1 MFSNQR
7 NKYFVTLLFCGA
19 AELFG
24 AFCFLFCKQ
33 ESSYNKSSRT
43 FADTVFKS
51 DSISKKVELLKDTV
65 KKSFEQMDLHEAIK
79 LHYES
84 TVIDS
89 HNDYLYQVFKRGANF
104 GMRDNFT
111 QSGLPRFKEGGV
123 DIQVF
128 AVWIPSSEEK
138 RAYAFAR
145 EQINRCKRI
154 EEKYSDEFEIAYNTA
169 DIDRILKSDK
179 MCGLLGIEDGIAIGN
194 DVDNID
200 KLFQLGIRYIGLT
213 WNRSN
218 LIGTSGRDESERG
231 KKTEIFGGLTKFGF
245 DVVKRMDEIGMM
257 IDVSHL
263 GEGAFWDV
271 VKTTKNPIIASHSGC
286 YSLNPHYRNLTDEQI
301 KAIAES
307 GGVIMVNFL
316 DDFINENGK
325 STRTQ
330 GINRLFGEEI
340 DELYESNKDDMIKF
354 NEERYKLIS
363 SKKYNAGTSVDDLID
378 HIDYI
383 KKLVGVDYIGLGSDF
398 DGGITPPVEIYDAT
412 CYPIITIKLAERGYT
427 AEEIQKILGK
437 NFLRVFRKVCG

>member
-1 MFSNQR
+1 MFSNRR

-24 AFCFLFCKQ
+24 SFCFLFCKQ
-33 ESSYNKSSRT
+33 EKVLLNAYNK
-43 FADTVFKS
+43 DTVFKS
-51 DSISKKVELLKDTV
+51 DSISEKKDTI
-65 KKSFEQMDLHEAIK
+65 KKNSVQMDLHEVIK

-89 HNDYLYQVFKRGANF
+89 HNDYLYQVFKRGAEF
-104 GMRDNFT
+104 GTRDKFT
-111 QSGLPRFKEGGV
+111 QSGLQRFSEGGV
-123 DIQVF
+123 DMQVF
-128 AVWIPSSEEK
+128 AIWIPSSEEK
-138 RAYAFAR
+138 RANAFAK
-145 EQINRCKRI
+145 EQINRLKRI
-154 EEKYSDEFEIAYNTA
+154 EAKYSGEFEIAYNSA
-169 DIDRILKSDK
+169 DIDRIINSGKF
-179 MCGLLGIEDGIAIGN
+179 CGMMGIEDGAAVGN
-194 DVDNID
+194 DADNVNE
-200 KLFQLGIRYIGLT
+200 FFRLGIRYIGLT

-218 LIGTSGRDESERG
+218 LIGTSAKDESAGG
-231 KKTEIFGGLTKFGF
+231 KTAEPAGGLTKFGF
-245 DVVKRMDEIGMM
+245 EVVKRMDEIGML
-257 IDVSHL
+257 IDVSHI

-286 YSLNPHYRNLTDEQI
+286 YSLNPHFRNLTDEQI

-325 STRTQ
+325 STRTP
-330 GINRLFGEEI
+330 GIDNMFGDEI
-340 DELYESNKDDMIKF
+340 DGLYAIYKDDMIKF

-363 SKKYNAGTSVDDLID
+363 SKKYKAGTSVDDLID

-383 KKLVGVDYIGLGSDF
+383 KKLVGVDYVGLGSDF

-427 AEEIQKILGK
+427 AEEIRKILGQ